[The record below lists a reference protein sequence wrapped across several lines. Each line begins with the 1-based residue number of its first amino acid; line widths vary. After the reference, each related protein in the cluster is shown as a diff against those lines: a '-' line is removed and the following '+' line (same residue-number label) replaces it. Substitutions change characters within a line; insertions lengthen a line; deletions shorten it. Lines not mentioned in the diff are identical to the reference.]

1 MGINTVHE
9 GREREIVS
17 LLLPTRKS
25 EPAGELLDGSSWE
38 APLEEPPSPKLRLA
52 CCYAL
57 HVVFD
62 KNLSWAFFFEFHD
75 VIQTKITSPI
85 CSTTALDKNL
95 DSEN

>member
-1 MGINTVHE
+1 MSKNWRFFVRFVTKVADY
-9 GREREIVS
+9 S
-17 LLLPTRKS
+17 
-25 EPAGELLDGSSWE
+25 
-38 APLEEPPSPKLRLA
+38 KLRLA

-62 KNLSWAFFFEFHD
+62 KSLSWAFVFEFQD

-95 DSEN
+95 DSENWKIRETDVWKFSISSCASSAAQS

>member
-1 MGINTVHE
+1 MDTSQPVFKVPNLYY
-9 GREREIVS
+9 S
-17 LLLPTRKS
+17 
-25 EPAGELLDGSSWE
+25 
-38 APLEEPPSPKLRLA
+38 KLRLA

-62 KNLSWAFFFEFHD
+62 KSLSWAFVFEFQD

-95 DSEN
+95 DSENWKIRETDVWKFSISSCASSAAQS